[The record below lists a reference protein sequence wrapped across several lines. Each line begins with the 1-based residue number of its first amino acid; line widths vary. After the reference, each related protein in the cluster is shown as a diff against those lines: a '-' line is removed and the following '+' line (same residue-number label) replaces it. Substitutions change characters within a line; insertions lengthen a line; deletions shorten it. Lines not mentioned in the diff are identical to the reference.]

1 MTWSARLIE
10 QRFDAV
16 YSSRGE
22 EATIHRWLSMV
33 PAGLIESRP
42 RLLLAADR
50 SNQATASQ
58 LVITLDTVSMSP
70 AHARTVMP
78 PPPAEIPPGMST
90 FG

>member
-22 EATIHRWLSMV
+22 EATIHWWLSVV

-42 RLLLAADR
+42 GCCWRPTGR
-50 SNQATASQ
+50 TRPPRAS
-58 LVITLDTVSMSP
+58 S
-70 AHARTVMP
+70 
-78 PPPAEIPPGMST
+78 
-90 FG
+90 